1 MQDSSG
7 FIIIED
13 SEVSAAEAVSVGQQL
28 RRAREAAGVTVDDV
42 AHALHLERKVIL
54 DIEADDHPALGATV
68 FLRGYLRSYARYLQ
82 LDEEEVLA
90 GLQLAEPEPEEFR
103 THSARKEVKL
113 GISLINFLLWVMAGL
128 VVLIGLV
135 YVSIGDEPELAE
147 ELDKGEFVA
156 PLDDVVVEPEPEE
169 LLRSDVTATATAAAT
184 ANQAELPV
192 EPQAPEQPPAYT
204 FSFSFTDECWV
215 EVSDAENRL
224 LYDLKKPGDTVDVT
238 GRPPIHI
245 FLGNVRGVSMQI
257 DGRDFAIPGST
268 RGGSNT
274 ARFTV
279 SATDLA
285 GVNE

>member
-7 FIIIED
+7 FTIVED
-13 SEVSAAEAVSVGQQL
+13 SAVSAAEAVSVGQQL

-42 AHALHLERKVIL
+42 VHALHLERKIIL

-82 LDEEEVLA
+82 LNEDEVLA
-90 GLQLAEPEPEEFR
+90 GLQLAEPEPDEFR

-113 GISLINFLLWVMAGL
+113 GISLINFLLWVMVGL
-128 VVLIGLV
+128 VVVIGLI
-135 YVSIGDEPELAE
+135 YVSIGDEPEPAE

-169 LLRSDVTATATAAAT
+169 LLRSDATAT

-192 EPQAPEQPPAYT
+192 EPQVPELPPGYT

-238 GRPPIHI
+238 GRPPINI